1 MSFFIVYLLSELYTH
16 YYFIGLIVK
25 IILKIQ
31 QRKLVLK
38 TNRETGE
45 QNVFLSD
52 EVER

>member
-1 MSFFIVYLLSELYTH
+1 MSFFIVLSELLPIIFVVT
-16 YYFIGLIVK
+16 INIRS
-25 IILKIQ
+25 ILKFQ